1 METYN
6 IQFEIAS
13 VCFLSLMIIMLKVKR
28 QLNILRNRLF
38 SNGLVLMLALNLF
51 DIGSAMLIN
60 RQDGNVLQNHTLYLN
75 YGFTMG
81 SYLLQQVALQLFL
94 AYITMTNE
102 KISFKNKIL
111 WVFNFV
117 SVLYYGV
124 VASTPFTKL
133 VFSFSETGVYERG
146 KLHWILYAFPMLYGV
161 FTLILCYS
169 KNHYSSKNQKK
180 VSLILFLVTVAVI
193 ALQVKVIPG
202 YLISYFWIT
211 IVLAVIFITIQSPDY
226 YLDRTTNAFNHDGLM
241 VMLNDC
247 MKREKPF
254 SIMFMAVHDFEKIQ
268 DGFSA
273 ENKRVVYKKVCSELF
288 RIPNTDI
295 FRDDDKIYIMFHETS
310 KTEEYAMKIGQWV
323 TDGIELDSNNTNVK
337 IVSRILLFDFPGRI
351 RSEEEFHSV
360 IKYFMTDDY
369 YKRFNVIQ
377 FINEEF
383 FRKKKRYEDVRRLVE
398 EAVRTEGI
406 EMYYQPIYS
415 TIKQDFHCAEA
426 LVRLRDV
433 DSIGF
438 VSPEEFIPIAEKE
451 HLILQLEDIILH
463 KVCRFV
469 KGARLQELGMEYIE
483 VNLSGNQC
491 MQTDLYEQLSELI
504 EKYNIP
510 PKFINFEVTE
520 TSTIDNNESLIRN
533 MRQLQSFGSSFS
545 LDDYGSGASNL
556 KYLVDFPFEIVK
568 LDKSIVW
575 THFDSTNRKTQSV
588 LPLSISMLREMGVR
602 IVAEGVETEAQKN
615 KLIELGVQYLQGYYF
630 SRPISEM
637 EFICFLKE
645 HNKSA

>member
-6 IQFEIAS
+6 IQFEVAS
-13 VCFLSLMIIMLKVKR
+13 VCFLSLMIVMLKVKR
-28 QLNILRNRLF
+28 QLNILRNKIF
-38 SNGLVLMLALNLF
+38 SSVLWVMLVLNLCDIASAL
-51 DIGSAMLIN
+51 LIN
-60 RQDGNVLQNHTLYLN
+60 CWNGNQIKMLLLIMN
-75 YGFTMG
+75 YAFTMG
-81 SYLLQQVALQLFL
+81 SYILQQVALQLFL
-94 AYITMTNE
+94 VYTTANHE
-102 KISFKNKIL
+102 KTVLRKRLFMVLNGFS
-111 WVFNFV
+111 VF
-117 SVLYYGV
+117 YY
-124 VASTPFTKL
+124 AMLLATPVTKL
-133 VFSFSETGVYERG
+133 VFSFNETGEYTRGAFHLMLFVYP
-146 KLHWILYAFPMLYGV
+146 LVYGIFV
-161 FTLILCYS
+161 LVLSYS
-169 KNHYSSKNQKK
+169 KKYRASKTEKK
-180 VSLILFLVTVAVI
+180 VAVTFFLITVAVVYI
-193 ALQVKVIPG
+193 QVAFIPA

-211 IVLAVIFITIQSPDY
+211 IILATVFITVQSPDY
-226 YLDRTTNAFNHDGLM
+226 YLDRTTNAFNHDGLT
-241 VMLNDC
+241 VMLHEC
-247 MKREKPF
+247 MRRQKPF
-254 SIMFMAVHDFEKIQ
+254 SVMFIAMHDFEGIQ

-273 ENKRVVYKKVCSELF
+273 ENKRVVYKKICGELF
-288 RIPNTDI
+288 RIPKTDI
-295 FRDDDKIYIMFHETS
+295 FRDDDKIYVMFHETS
-310 KTEEYAMKIGQWV
+310 TSEEYAMQIGAWMTEGV
-323 TDGIELDSNNTNVK
+323 SVHSEDEKVK
-337 IVSRILLFDFPGRI
+337 LIARMLLFDFPGRV

-369 YKRFNVIQ
+369 YKRFNVMQ

-383 FRKKKRYEDVRRLVE
+383 FRKKKRYEDVRHLVE

-415 TIKQDFHCAEA
+415 TKKQDFHCAEA

-463 KVCRFV
+463 KVCKFV
-469 KGARLQELGMEYIE
+469 KAARLQELGLEYLEI
-483 VNLSGNQC
+483 NLSGNQC
-491 MQTDLYEQLSELI
+491 MQADLYEQLSELI
-504 EKYNIP
+504 EEYNIP

-533 MRQLQSFGSSFS
+533 MRQLQSFGTSFS

-575 THFDSTNRKTQSV
+575 THFDSNNRKTQSV

-602 IVAEGVETEAQKN
+602 IVAEGVETEIQKN

-637 EFICFLKE
+637 DFIRFLKE